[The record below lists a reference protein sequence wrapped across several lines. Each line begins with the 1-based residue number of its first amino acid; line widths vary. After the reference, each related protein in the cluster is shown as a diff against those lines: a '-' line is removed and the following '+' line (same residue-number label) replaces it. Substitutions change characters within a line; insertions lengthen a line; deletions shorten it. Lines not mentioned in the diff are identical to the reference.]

1 MEESLLQNGQTLSW
15 QICLHLAHIQP
26 TPVCGPCCG
35 LRLGRMGPLGSGTLC
50 GGGALPG
57 PISGMPNSL
66 AKLPAGVKP
75 PMAAVLAGSRPG

>member
-1 MEESLLQNGQTLSW
+1 MSGNAF
-15 QICLHLAHIQP
+15 CLHLTPVQA

-35 LRLGRMGPLGSGTLC
+35 LRLGRPGPFCSGTLC
-50 GGGALPG
+50 SGVALPG

>member
-1 MEESLLQNGQTLSW
+1 
-15 QICLHLAHIQP
+15 
-26 TPVCGPCCG
+26 
-35 LRLGRMGPLGSGTLC
+35 MGPLGSGTLC